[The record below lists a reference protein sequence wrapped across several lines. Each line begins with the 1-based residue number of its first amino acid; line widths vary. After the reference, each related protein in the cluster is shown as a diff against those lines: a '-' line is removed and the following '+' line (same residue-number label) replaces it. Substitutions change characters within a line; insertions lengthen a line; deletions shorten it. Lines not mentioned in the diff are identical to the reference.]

1 MNRVLKIILTVLMVI
16 PLSACA
22 DSCEHID
29 RKTIYTEGDLLQ
41 IEKKVMC
48 NDCEEELEVSDLK
61 AVEYIYDKEIIKSQ
75 GISVVV
81 NKLTVDAWGL
91 MGLEL
96 TVTGTESSKRT
107 FETTS
112 IFANE
117 IDSNGWIYANDLS
130 NNKSSIVTHLFSD
143 TVPVNDFLKSQDYKI
158 EIEYTITNSN
168 NYKTLKE
175 SSVVFNLNEFKTI
188 NEVKE

>member
-96 TVTGTESSKRT
+96 TVTGTDSSKRT

>member
-29 RKTIYTEGDLLQ
+29 RKTTYTEGDLLQ

>member
-22 DSCEHID
+22 DSCEHIN

-41 IEKKVMC
+41 IEKTVMC
-48 NDCEEELEVSDLK
+48 NDCEEELEVSDLN
-61 AVEYIYDKEIIKSQ
+61 AVEYIYEKEIINSQ
-75 GISVVV
+75 GISVIV

-91 MGLEL
+91 MSLEL

-112 IFANE
+112 IFAND

-143 TVPVNDFLKSQDYKI
+143 TVPVKDFLKSQDYKI

-168 NYKTLKE
+168 SYKTLKE